1 MLRPSPVGLYY
12 VNAMVNNVQA
22 KAAQLCVCC
31 NISDFYAIS
40 HQLTCE
46 LLTLLAE
53 VSAANA
59 QETSHYSAKR

>member
-1 MLRPSPVGLYY
+1 
-12 VNAMVNNVQA
+12 MVNNVQA

-31 NISDFYAIS
+31 NVSDFYAIS